1 MCRIEKKMNVVRTKM
16 EKKSRKN
23 KQRINSRRMERAKKK
38 KGQRNKKI

>member
-23 KQRINSRRMERAKKK
+23 KQRINSRRMEKSKKK
-38 KGQRNKKI
+38 KRTEK